1 MSDRDIEQTGAVDTV
16 HGAGL
21 GVYQDH
27 AGVRIDAH
35 LTEYM
40 LDRPAAIKL
49 RDAINTALY
58 QAALWEADNADA

>member
-1 MSDRDIEQTGAVDTV
+1 MPDPGTSLTGAVETID
-16 HGAGL
+16 GAGI

-27 AGVRIDAH
+27 DGVRIDAH

-49 RDAINTALY
+49 RDAINTALVY
-58 QAALWEADNADA
+58 AAVWEVDNADD